1 MRLNL
6 GCGGKIIPGWV
17 NVDKFDTCGADQ
29 VVDLEKFPWP
39 WDDNSVTD
47 VLMSHVLEH
56 LGATTDIYLGII
68 KELYRVCRD
77 EALIIIA
84 VPHPRHD
91 SFLGDPTHVR
101 PIVPDNLMLFSQ
113 KYNREVLARGTPNT
127 PLGLYLGVDLAL
139 ESINYDLAPHWLE
152 LREANKIGEADLK
165 NAMQSFNNVIQQIT
179 MTMRA
184 IKPAGR
190 TSRSVTDTPQTDE
203 APLSPDQPAGS
214 NAKLAPLRTT

>member
-6 GCGGKIIPGWV
+6 GCGGRILPGWI
-17 NVDKFDTCGADQ
+17 NVDKFDTCGPDQ
-29 VVDLEKFPWP
+29 VVDLEHFPWP
-39 WDDNSVTD
+39 WKDNTVTE

-56 LGATTDIYLGII
+56 LGAQTDTYLGII
-68 KELYRVCRD
+68 KELYRVCAD
-77 EALIIIA
+77 GAVITIV

-91 SFLGDPTHVR
+91 NYLGDPTHVR
-101 PIVPDNLMLFSQ
+101 PIVPESLALFSQ
-113 KYNREVLARGTPNT
+113 TLNRDWLARGKANS
-127 PLGLYLGVDLAL
+127 PLGLYLGVDFTVEAV
-139 ESINYDLAPHWLE
+139 SYDLAPHWHE
-152 LREANKIGEADLK
+152 LREGGTISDTDLA

-190 TSRSVTDTPQTDE
+190 TSRPATDATEKSE

-214 NAKLAPLRTT
+214 KEKLAPLRTI